1 MHGRRYPDLIPAARF
16 TRGTALV
23 VAPHPDDEVAVCGGM
38 VLHHVD
44 AGNAVEVAFL
54 TDGARGSWKDSDD
67 ADYIALREEEAR
79 AACKF
84 QGTRTPRFL
93 HFPDGKLLA
102 DSALVTA
109 LKDLVLEV
117 DPYVVYC
124 TSLFEI
130 HGDHVNA
137 ARALLLALE
146 AAEKEP
152 LVLFGEV
159 GAPVWANALVD
170 ITPVMERKVEALNH
184 YASQLSANDYVP
196 PLRGLNQ
203 YRTVNIDMKGI
214 EFVEAYLMGRPKGL
228 RRLAEAV
235 EALGRMA
242 EEAAD
247 IRDIRDGE

>member
-38 VLHHVD
+38 VLNHVD

-54 TDGARGSWKDSDD
+54 TDGSRGSWKDADD
-67 ADYIALREEEAR
+67 ANYIALREKEAR
-79 AACKF
+79 AACRF

-93 HFPDGKLLA
+93 HFPDGELPA
-102 DSALVTA
+102 DGAVVEA
-109 LKDLVLEV
+109 LKDLILEV

-124 TSLFEI
+124 TSLFEM
-130 HGDHVNA
+130 HGDHINA
-137 ARALLLALE
+137 ARALLTALE
-146 AAEKEP
+146 ETKKEP

-159 GAPVWANALVD
+159 GAPVWANVLVD
-170 ITPVMERKVEALNH
+170 ISPVMERKVEALRH
-184 YASQLSANDYVP
+184 YESQLSVNNYVP

-214 EFVEAYLMGRPKGL
+214 DFVEAYLLGRPNGL
-228 RRLAEAV
+228 RRLADIV
-235 EALGRMA
+235 EALARTA
-242 EEAAD
+242 SEAAD
-247 IRDIRDGE
+247 IGDGQ